1 MIQLINKI
9 GRDIIEDSDVKEATS
24 ICPTLALVIEQCDR
38 TMLMANVSA
47 GLEVTME
54 KTQKIL
60 YDDKQEFEYN
70 KYMNNI
76 SYDFR
81 KIKENTEKFLLK
93 NN

>member
-1 MIQLINKI
+1 M
-9 GRDIIEDSDVKEATS
+9 
-24 ICPTLALVIEQCDR
+24 IEQCDR
-38 TMLMANVSA
+38 TMMMANVSA

-54 KTQKIL
+54 KTKQIL
-60 YDDKQEFEYN
+60 HDEKQEFEYN
-70 KYMNNI
+70 KYMNSI

>member
-9 GRDIIEDSDVKEATS
+9 GRDIIEDNDVQEATS
-24 ICPTLALVIEQCDR
+24 ICPTLALVIELCDR

-47 GLEVTME
+47 GLEVTMQ
-54 KTQKIL
+54 KTSQIL
-60 YDDKQEFEYN
+60 HDDKQEFEYN
-70 KYMNNI
+70 KYMNSI